1 MNLLKRTLS
10 FLMAGILCASLVACQ
25 SGNEGGET
33 KDTAPA
39 VETNAPDNQDTEA
52 PDTNAP
58 ETAAPEET
66 EPKETKPAPVELDP
80 LPAADALAAMSDE
93 EYFGSYFR
101 PVIRFVAASDVHVA
115 DSGSEAEDGRLAD
128 LYKTAYAYA
137 DAHESYKALDGVF
150 FAGDFTDA
158 GTPASMKKFVK
169 IVDKNDQDYTVTR
182 VSLGN
187 HEFYNGDIT
196 TVVPNLKEA
205 FGYESD
211 DSHLVIEGYH
221 FIMVSPDGD
230 GHSFSADKQNWLAK
244 ELEAAAKDDP
254 TGKKPIFVFQHQHIT
269 GTVLGSANWGVTEL
283 TEVLSKYPQVVDFS
297 GHSHFPMNDP
307 RSVWQGEFTALGT
320 GTLSYYEC
328 DLVGVQTHS
337 IFPKNA
343 KGAYGSSRASRDAA
357 QYYIV
362 EVDANN
368 AIKIQGYDLLS
379 GTFMMDPIYLRSV
392 GDPSK
397 FTYTDARAD
406 AAEAPAFASDAAINI
421 TTLNRMRVAAEF
433 PQAQGG
439 DQVQNYRVELYQG
452 DSLLKR
458 DYRLA
463 CNFYIPAPE
472 KIETSFD
479 GLTALTEYTIK
490 IYAISCWGKESEP
503 ISVTFT
509 TPEEAVVAATGDLP
523 QPDVFGIE
531 FQADGV
537 AIDKVSEAVLDYNG
551 TPTTEF
557 DGTLDRYI
565 GIFDGQTDYLYTDF
579 FNFYEE
585 LTTNITLETY
595 VRLDEAS
602 GSYVNPF
609 ANFEQGGFG
618 FEYQCGQGIMQFAA
632 RINGSY
638 QYIGT
643 KKINF
648 GEWYHYAATYDG
660 EKLKFYVNGILNDE
674 VEVSGVIQM
683 PQASEYLCVGA
694 DSSPD
699 YMSAAHMTGAI
710 ASANIYKKT
719 LDESEIAALYMSYP
733 GADLEAALEKLEEE
747 AAAAAKVAAPA
758 YTGTLPAPDVLSVEF
773 KEDGTAVDAVSGTVL
788 EALGTPKTEYSE
800 QYGKYVGVFDGASNY
815 KFNEFKNF
823 YEKIAQS
830 VTFETVLK
838 YDEYTGS
845 YVNSVSNMQ
854 GGGFGIETN
863 NTGEMQFYISI
874 DGSYHH
880 PSGYINLGED
890 IHFVGTYDGQTIKCY
905 INGVLQ
911 EEEPCIGSITF
922 PSNEAAQYM
931 SIGADSNTDG
941 TGEAYH
947 KGIVAT
953 TNVYSTVFD
962 ASMVSALYGKYKIS
976 QADIAAAE
984 VPAPDVLSV
993 EFKEDGSAVDAVSG
1007 TVLEALGTP
1016 KTEFSEQY
1024 NRYIGVFDGESNYKF
1039 SDFKNFYETIAQSVT
1054 FEVVLKYDE
1063 YTGSY
1068 VNPVSNM
1075 QGGGFGIET
1084 NDTGESQFYISINGS
1099 YHHPAGY
1106 INLGEDIH
1114 FVGTYDG
1121 QTIKCYIN
1129 GFLVEEEAVEGA
1141 ITFPE
1146 NTDAQY
1152 MSIGADSS
1160 SSGTGEAYHDGTV
1173 SAVNIYSTVLS
1184 EIQVVK
1190 LAQSW
1195 GK

>member
-10 FLMAGILCASLVACQ
+10 LLMAGLLCVSLAACN
-25 SGNEGGET
+25 SEPEIGET
-33 KDTAPA
+33 QDTVPAAETGAP
-39 VETNAPDNQDTEA
+39 ETTETEA
-52 PDTNAP
+52 PETEAP
-58 ETAAPEET
+58 ETAAPET
-66 EPKETKPAPVELDP
+66 EPQETKPAPVELDP
-80 LPAADALAAMSDE
+80 LPAADALSAMSDE

-101 PVIRFVAASDVHVA
+101 PVIRFVAASDVHID
-115 DSGSEAEDGRLAD
+115 DSNSDAEEERLAN
-128 LYKTAYAYA
+128 LYKTAYAYS
-137 DAHESYKALDGVF
+137 DAHESYKALDAVF
-150 FAGDFTDA
+150 FAGDFTNY
-158 GTPASMKKFVK
+158 GTLSSMKKFAK
-169 IVDKNDQDYTVTR
+169 IVDKNDQDYTTTR

-187 HEFYNGDIT
+187 HEFYNGDTST
-196 TVVPNLKEA
+196 TVPNLQEA
-205 FGYESD
+205 LGYEDD
-211 DSHLVIEGYH
+211 DSHLIIEGYH
-221 FIMVSPDGD
+221 FILL
-230 GHSFSADKQNWLAK
+230 SADKEGSGFSEEKQAWLAK
-244 ELEAAAKDDP
+244 ELETAAADDP
-254 TGKKPIFVFQHQHIT
+254 TGQKPIFVFQHQHIT
-269 GTVLGSANWGVTEL
+269 NTVLGSINWGVTEL
-283 TEVLSKYPQVVDFS
+283 TDILAKYPQVVDFS

-328 DLVGVQTHS
+328 DLVGVQTCS
-337 IFPKNA
+337 VFPKNN
-343 KGAYGSSRASRDAA
+343 KGAIGTGRASRDAA

-379 GTFMMDPIYLRSV
+379 GTFMMDPIYFRSV
-392 GDPSK
+392 GDPAK

-406 AAEAPAFASDAAINI
+406 AAEAPAFAQGAEI
-421 TTLNRMRVAAEF
+421 TITNLNRIRVSVEF

-463 CNFYIPAPE
+463 CTFYIPTPE
-472 KIETSFD
+472 KLEASFD
-479 GLTALTEYTIK
+479 SLTALTDYTIK
-490 IYAISCWGKESEP
+490 ITAVSCWGKESEP
-503 ISVTFT
+503 LTVSFT

-523 QPDVFGIE
+523 QPDVFSIE
-531 FQADGV
+531 FKTDGA
-537 AIDKVSEAVLDYNG
+537 AIDAVSEEELDYNG

-557 DGTLDRYI
+557 DETLDRYI
-565 GIFDGQTDYLYTDF
+565 GIFDGSTDYLYTDF
-579 FNFYEE
+579 FNFYEIVN
-585 LTTNITLETY
+585 TSITMETY

-618 FEYQCGQGIMQFAA
+618 FEYQCGSGQMQFAA
-632 RINGSY
+632 RINGAY
-638 QYIGT
+638 HYIG
-643 KKINF
+643 KQKINL
-648 GEWYHYAATYDG
+648 GEWYHYTATYDG
-660 EKLKFYVNGILNDE
+660 QKLKFYVNGILNDE
-674 VEVSGVIQM
+674 LEISGVIEM
-683 PQASEYLCVGA
+683 PQASEYLSIGA

-699 YMSAAHMTGAI
+699 YMSASHMTGAI
-710 ASANIYKKT
+710 ASANIYKKA

-733 GADLEAALEKLEEE
+733 GADLEAAYEKLEEE
-747 AAAAAKVAAPA
+747 AAAAVKVAAPA
-758 YTGTLPAPDVLSVEF
+758 YTGKLPAPDVLSVEF
-773 KEDGTAVDAVSGTVL
+773 KEDGTAVDAVSGAAL

-800 QYGKYVGVFDGASNY
+800 KYGKYIGVFDGASNY
-815 KFNEFKNF
+815 KFNDFKNF
-823 YEKIAQS
+823 YDKIAQS

-863 NTGEMQFYISI
+863 STGEMQFYISI

-880 PSGYINLGED
+880 PAGYINLGED

-922 PSNEAAQYM
+922 PSNENAQYM
-931 SIGADSNTDG
+931 SIGADSSSNG

-947 KGIVAT
+947 KGTIAIA
-953 TNVYSTVFD
+953 NVYSTVFD
-962 ASMVSALYGKYKIS
+962 ASMVSALYGKYKLS
-976 QADIAAAE
+976 QADIDAAT

-1016 KTEFSEQY
+1016 ATEFSEQY
-1024 NRYIGVFDGESNYKF
+1024 DRYIGVFDGASNYKF
-1039 SDFKNFYETIAQSVT
+1039 NDFKNFYEQIAQSVS

-1068 VNPVSNM
+1068 VNSVSNM
-1075 QGGGFGIET
+1075 QSGGFGIET
-1084 NDTGESQFYISINGS
+1084 NNTGEMQFYISVNGG

-1129 GFLVEEEAVEGA
+1129 GYLMEEEACEGS
-1141 ITFPE
+1141 ITFPDNE
-1146 NTDAQY
+1146 GAQY
-1152 MSIGADSS
+1152 MNIGADSNG
-1160 SSGTGEAYHDGTV
+1160 SGTGEAYHKGTIA
-1173 SAVNIYSTVLS
+1173 AVNIYSTVLD
-1184 EIQVVK
+1184 ELQIVK
-1190 LAQSW
+1190 LYQSYA
-1195 GK
+1195 K

>member
-1 MNLLKRTLS
+1 MTILKRTLA
-10 FLMAGILCASLVACQ
+10 FLCASLLCLNFAACN
-25 SGNEGGET
+25 SGSETGET

-39 VETNAPDNQDTEA
+39 VETNAPDTAEDT
-52 PDTNAP
+52 
-58 ETAAPEET
+58 ETAAPETTPPET
-66 EPKETKPAPVELDP
+66 EPQETKPAPVELDP

-101 PVIRFVAASDVHVA
+101 PVIRFVAASDVHID
-115 DSGSEAEDGRLAD
+115 DSNSEAEDERLAN
-128 LYKTAYAYA
+128 LYKTAYAYS
-137 DAHESYKALDGVF
+137 DAHESYKALDAVF
-150 FAGDFTDA
+150 FAGDFTNY
-158 GTPASMKKFVK
+158 GTLSSMKKFAK
-169 IVDKNDQDYTVTR
+169 IVAKNDQDYTITR

-187 HEFYNGDIT
+187 HEFYNGDVT
-196 TVVPNLKEA
+196 TTVPNLKEA
-205 FGYESD
+205 LGYED
-211 DSHLVIEGYH
+211 DDTHVVIEGYH
-221 FIMVSPDGD
+221 FIMVSADGE
-230 GHSFSADKQNWLAK
+230 GNGYSAEKQTWLAK
-244 ELEAAAKDDP
+244 ELEAAAADDP
-254 TGKKPIFVFQHQHIT
+254 TGKKPIFVFQHHHIT
-269 GTVLGSANWGVTEL
+269 NTVLGSINWGVTDL
-283 TEVLSKYPQVVDFS
+283 TDILKKYPQVVDFS

-307 RSVWQGEFTALGT
+307 RSVWQGDFTALGT

-328 DLVGVQTHS
+328 DLVGVQTANV
-337 IFPKNA
+337 FPKNN
-343 KGAYGSSRASRDAA
+343 KGAIGTGRASRDAA

-368 AIKIQGYDLLS
+368 AIKVQGYDLLS
-379 GTFMMDPIYLRSV
+379 GTFMMDPIYFRSV

-406 AAEAPAFASDAAINI
+406 AAEAPAFAADAKIDIIN
-421 TTLNRMRVAAEF
+421 LNRMRVAVEF

-439 DQVQNYRVELYQG
+439 EQVQNYRVELYQG

-463 CNFYIPAPE
+463 CNFYFPAPE
-472 KIETSFD
+472 KLEASFD
-479 GLTALTEYTIK
+479 SLTALTEYTIK
-490 IYAISCWGKESEP
+490 IFAVSCWGKESEP

-523 QPDVFGIE
+523 QPDVFSIE
-531 FQADGV
+531 FKTDGE
-537 AIDKVSEAVLDYNG
+537 AIDKVSETVLDYNG
-551 TPTTEF
+551 TPTTEYS
-557 DGTLDRYI
+557 DTLERYI

-579 FNFYEE
+579 FNFYE
-585 LTTNITLETY
+585 TVNTAITLETY

-674 VEVSGVIQM
+674 VEVPGVIEM

-710 ASANIYKKT
+710 ASANIYTKALT
-719 LDESEIAALYMSYP
+719 ESEIAALYLSYP
-733 GADLEAALEKLEEE
+733 GADLAAEVEKMEEE
-747 AAAAAKVAAPA
+747 AAAAVKVAAPA
-758 YTGTLPAPDVLSVEF
+758 YTGALPAPDVLSVEF
-773 KEDGTAVDAVSGTVL
+773 KEDGSAVDAVSGTTL

-874 DGSYHH
+874 DGTYHH
-880 PSGYINLGED
+880 PSGYIDLGQD

-911 EEEPCIGSITF
+911 EEEACIGSITF
-922 PSNEAAQYM
+922 PSNENAQYM
-931 SIGADSNTDG
+931 SIGADSSSDG

-947 KGIVAT
+947 KGTVAT

-984 VPAPDVLSV
+984 VPAADVLSV

-1016 KTEFSEQY
+1016 AVEFSEQY
-1024 NRYIGVFDGESNYKF
+1024 DRYIGVFDGASNYKF
-1039 SDFKNFYETIAQSVT
+1039 NEFKNFYEKIAQSVT

-1063 YTGSY
+1063 YTGGY

-1129 GFLVEEEAVEGA
+1129 GFLVEEEACEGS
-1141 ITFPE
+1141 ITFPSNE
-1146 NTDAQY
+1146 AAQY

-1160 SSGTGEAYHDGTV
+1160 SGGTGEAYHKGTV
-1173 SAVNIYSTVLS
+1173 SAVNIYSTVLD
-1184 EIQVVK
+1184 EVQVVK